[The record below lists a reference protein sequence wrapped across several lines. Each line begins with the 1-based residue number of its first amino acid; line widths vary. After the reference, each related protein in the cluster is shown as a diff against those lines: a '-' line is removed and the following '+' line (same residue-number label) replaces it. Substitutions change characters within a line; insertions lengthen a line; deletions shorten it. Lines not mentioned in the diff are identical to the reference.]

1 MSYEIPGFK
10 FSQEASADL
19 SAKQFHFLTA
29 PDANKRTTFVGTQG
43 AMSIGVLQNKPSA
56 AGQAAEVMQN
66 GISKVV
72 AHAAVAAGAAVA
84 SSNTGRAITAAT
96 GNRVLGVA
104 MEAAANAGEVIAVLL
119 TGGGHTAP

>member
-10 FSQEASADL
+10 FSQQASADL
-19 SAKQFHFLTA
+19 SAKQFHFATV
-29 PDANKRTTFVGTQG
+29 PDSNKQVTFVGTQG
-43 AMSIGVLQNKPSA
+43 LMSIGVIQNKPTG
-56 AGQAAEVMQN
+56 AGQATEIMQT

-104 MEAAANAGEVIAVLL
+104 MEAAANAGEIIAVLL